1 MATRRFDP
9 FRGMASLQEEMNR
22 LFGDLYARRGEDDVM
37 RRGTWTPPVDIFDTG
52 QHEIVVKAELPDM
65 RREDIQITVDNNTL
79 TIHGEKKMDPAVR
92 EEQFRRIERSYGP
105 FSRSFALPP
114 VVDPSRVSAD
124 YKAGVLTIR
133 LPLREEAKPKQIQ
146 VQVGE

>member
-1 MATRRFDP
+1 MATTRFDP
-9 FRGMASLQEEMNR
+9 FRSMASLQEEMNR

-146 VQVGE
+146 VQVTD

>member
-1 MATRRFDP
+1 MATTRFDP
-9 FRGMASLQEEMNR
+9 FRSMASLQEEMNR

-79 TIHGEKKMDPAVR
+79 TIHGEKKMDPALR

-114 VVDPSRVSAD
+114 VVDPSRVTAD
-124 YKAGVLTIR
+124 YRAGVLTIR

-146 VQVGE
+146 VQVSE

>member
-1 MATRRFDP
+1 MATTRFDP
-9 FRGMASLQEEMNR
+9 FRSMASLQEEMNR

-114 VVDPSRVSAD
+114 VVDPSRVTAD

-146 VQVGE
+146 VQVTE